1 MSIIAKYFTNGTTMQ
16 KDELLALVTNMHKE
30 LLANIN
36 TQESATKEQVFNYL
50 VEAAYIIKN
59 ADENQFTNNNYAESL
74 FHNAYKEIAQKSLES
89 YSKTNANIEK
99 LVSMHEE
106 TISSCEEDHIDLPA
120 ITEKFDEIQQHMTDE
135 VTKANAVISA
145 LTQQVKDLEEQ
156 TNLDALTKVY
166 NRHALINYLNKLCSK
181 KELPYTF
188 HLLLLDI
195 DDFKLIN
202 DTYGH
207 LAGDKVLIY
216 MSNILKKT
224 LRDGDK
230 IFRYGGEE
238 FVIILNRVGNE
249 QCRRI
254 TSRIRALIEENQLI
268 YKGQKLKL
276 TASIGTTRYKPG
288 DTPDTLIA
296 RADKALYRAKTT
308 GKNKIETEL

>member
-1 MSIIAKYFTNGTTMQ
+1 MQ
-16 KDELLALVTNMHKE
+16 KDELLALVANMYKE

-50 VEAAYIIKN
+50 IEAAYIIKN
-59 ADENQFTNNNYAESL
+59 ANEDQFSANNYAESL
-74 FHNAYKEIAQKSLES
+74 FHNAYKEIAEKSLES
-89 YSKTNANIEK
+89 YSQTNANIEK

-106 TISSCEEDHIDLPA
+106 TISNCEEDQIDLPA

-135 VTKANAVISA
+135 VQKANAVISA
-145 LTQQVKDLEEQ
+145 LTKQVKALEEQ

-166 NRHALINYLNKLCSK
+166 NRHALINYLEKVCAK

-195 DDFKLIN
+195 DDFKIIN

-238 FVIILNRVGNE
+238 FVIILNRVGDE
-249 QCRRI
+249 QCKKI
-254 TSRIRALIEENQLI
+254 TSRLRALIEENQLI
-268 YKGQKLKL
+268 YKGQKLNL
-276 TASIGTTRYKPG
+276 TASIGTTRYKQS
-288 DTPDTLIA
+288 DTPETLIA